1 MGNGARIK
9 ALTESFAFLAD
20 SAVNTAE
27 DAKYAEG
34 TEVRFNTQSFTKTFA
49 VFALSAVNKIEPLRT
64 RRVMGKV
71 W

>member
-27 DAKYAEG
+27 DAKYAE
-34 TEVRFNTQSFTKTFA
+34 R
-49 VFALSAVNKIEPLRT
+49 IE
-64 RRVMGKV
+64 K
-71 W
+71 